1 MWKQVPRGEWPFW
14 ALDMRSLWRN
24 KTGHWLSSNTNE
36 HSSLWEL
43 RAADGRAITNQM
55 DLPFRE
61 GLEGA
66 PIAWADRELE
76 DRKERS
82 NAQP

>member
-1 MWKQVPRGEWPFW
+1 MWKPVPRGEWPFW
-14 ALDMRSLWRN
+14 ALDVNSVWRHKN
-24 KTGHWLSSNTNE
+24 GFWLSSRTNE

-43 RAADGRAITNQM
+43 RAADGKVLTNQM

-66 PIAWADRELE
+66 PVAWANRELE
-76 DRKERS
+76 YRKERS
-82 NAQP
+82 RAES